1 MIEVIANKT
10 RGSSVLPYLAKA
22 IVVPVMRNGR
32 CFAAA
37 YGLFCA
43 PDDEVE
49 AQWKQCRSPLTSN
62 PTISEVNSNLDK
74 KRHDIE
80 LKAAKQSAAAI
91 VRSVKGKA
99 KASHDFGLAC
109 RSLSQTLQVDV
120 SCSLALCHALL
131 QFD

>member
-1 MIEVIANKT
+1 MCLVL
-10 RGSSVLPYLAKA
+10 SHSVMLSCVLHYLAKA
-22 IVVPVMRNGR
+22 IVVPVMKNER

-37 YGLFCA
+37 YGLYHA
-43 PDDEVE
+43 LDDEVK
-49 AQWKQCRSPLTSN
+49 AQCKQCRSPLTSN
-62 PTISEVNSNLDK
+62 PTISEVNLNLDK